1 MVFRLIDGR
10 FLTALATAGFMLA
23 VTGCQSGGSGGF
35 FSPPAPKDPKVVA
48 AEEGKILASELLA
61 YCPNI
66 TLRDGTAFFNSYAKG
81 GQDDPAKLVHQS
93 AITDVTRSCTRAD
106 GTMTIKVG
114 VAGKVVV
121 GPAGGAG
128 TITMPIRV
136 AVTRGEEVLYSEL
149 HKNAVQV
156 TDPSVATQWVFTV
169 PNINIPNPTARDIVI
184 YVGYDEG
191 PAKKPAKQ

>member
-35 FSPPAPKDPKVVA
+35 FSPPAPKDPKQIA

-61 YCPNI
+61 YCPNV

-81 GQDDPAKLVHQS
+81 GQDDATKLVHQS

-106 GTMTIKVG
+106 GQMTIKVG

-128 TITMPIRV
+128 TVNMPIRI
-136 AVTRGEEVLYSEL
+136 AVIRGEEVLYSQL
-149 HKNAVQV
+149 HKNVVQV
-156 TDPSVATQWVFTV
+156 SDPSTATQFVFTDANV
-169 PNINIPNPTARDIVI
+169 VIPVPTARDIQI
-184 YVGYDEG
+184 YAGFDEG
-191 PAKKPAKQ
+191 PAKKKPQ